1 MYMLQTNITDASKHF
16 CDIERHPGKA
26 LTSMYRNCAAAF
38 ANGTF
43 GAAFVSSDGTW
54 LGEPMAVLRAT
65 AGGKPVS
72 ALLRLSNPHYDAANN
87 ILTLGVRNN
96 SVSLPMH
103 LLPLFCS
110 MASCNCDM
118 SSMPV

>member
-1 MYMLQTNITDASKHF
+1 MI
-16 CDIERHPGKA
+16 
-26 LTSMYRNCAAAF
+26 CAAAF

-54 LGEPMAVLRAT
+54 LSDPMAVLRAI

-87 ILTLGVRNN
+87 ILTLGVRYI
-96 SVSLPMH
+96 SGSLIIH

-110 MASCNCDM
+110 IAIAFGMSAAYAYASFVTCIVPSHCIL
-118 SSMPV
+118 SERIS

>member
-1 MYMLQTNITDASKHF
+1 MRMY
-16 CDIERHPGKA
+16 C
-26 LTSMYRNCAAAF
+26 NCAAAF

-65 AGGKPVS
+65 SGGKPVS

-87 ILTLGVRNN
+87 ILSLGVGHITGFLDHALALI
-96 SVSLPMH
+96 VLYTGKGG
-103 LLPLFCS
+103 L
-110 MASCNCDM
+110 
-118 SSMPV
+118 